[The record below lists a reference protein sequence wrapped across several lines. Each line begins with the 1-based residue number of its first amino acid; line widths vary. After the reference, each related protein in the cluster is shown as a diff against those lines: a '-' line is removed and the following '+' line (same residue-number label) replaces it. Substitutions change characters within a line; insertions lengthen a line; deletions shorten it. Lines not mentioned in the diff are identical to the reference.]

1 MLHPGDLTYRQGV
14 AERSTDGPDGAEAG
28 DEPDNMTTPSDR
40 VPGWPLSAICAV
52 FVTSVLVVVLLLMN
66 LFGIQL
72 GGDYDPA
79 VGGNMAEWFEALAT
93 LLAIPAAVLF
103 GVRQLQ
109 STGAVLDLER
119 RQLVAEELE
128 RAERRNVEQ
137 AILQRAVSLRVHVA
151 NLLDSPQLATEDERL
166 AVERLVDEYRQRGW
180 SWDATSETWRQGTL
194 ERSNAEQLAAEPSP
208 LAAKPWFVALDCH
221 NSGSVTVTLERWIVE
236 SEAGS
241 TTVETSVELQP
252 GDGHHHRLG
261 TAEGLPG
268 AHPKLGDAEASCAA
282 IMVSL
287 EGSDAAGRPF
297 RIIHPHR
304 R

>member
-1 MLHPGDLTYRQGV
+1 MAD
-14 AERSTDGPDGAEAG
+14 RSTDGPDGAWA
-28 DEPDNMTTPSDR
+28 DQPDDALTQTDR
-40 VPGWPLSAICAV
+40 VRGWPLSAICAV

-66 LFGIQL
+66 LLGIQL

-119 RQLVAEELE
+119 RQLIAEELE

-137 AILQRAVSLRVHVA
+137 AILQRAVSLRVHVS
-151 NLLDSPQLATEDERL
+151 NLLDGPGLATDDERL

-180 SWDATSETWRQGTL
+180 SWDATTETWRQGTL

-208 LAAKPWFVALDCH
+208 LAARPWFVALDCH
-221 NSGSVTVTLERWIVE
+221 NSGSVTVTLERWMVE
-236 SEAGS
+236 GEAGS
-241 TTVETSVELQP
+241 TTIESSVELQP
-252 GDGHHHRLG
+252 GHRHHHRLG
-261 TAEGLPG
+261 PAEGLPG
-268 AHPKLGDAEASCAA
+268 AYPKLGDAEASSSA
-282 IMVSL
+282 ITVVL
-287 EGSDAAGRPF
+287 EGSDAAGRTF